1 MYLCTYFHVT
11 SINIFISYSYCRVDN
26 MLSKCFAVII
36 PLLSC
41 QLTLIHTQS
50 MQYYYFNAYAGHNV
64 YTYMDVLM
72 QCVFILC
79 NLVTI
84 ATYWNLLFIQYII
97 YECLRSLPW
106 QKCLQRRILFINSI
120 VLWWCMAIISWWSDL
135 SG

>member
-1 MYLCTYFHVT
+1 MYFHITT
-11 SINIFISYSYCRVDN
+11 SIYILISYSYCRVDN

-50 MQYYYFNAYAGHNV
+50 MQCYYFNAYASHNV
-64 YTYMDVLM
+64 YTYMHVLM

-84 ATYWNLLFIQYII
+84 ATYWNLFTLAKIPSKDNTLYNFNCFMVVHGRY
-97 YECLRSLPW
+97 
-106 QKCLQRRILFINSI
+106 
-120 VLWWCMAIISWWSDL
+120 
-135 SG
+135 

>member
-1 MYLCTYFHVT
+1 MNLNLCIIIALYLSIYFNVTT
-11 SINIFISYSYCRVDN
+11 SIYILISYSYCRVDN

-50 MQYYYFNAYAGHNV
+50 MQCYYFNAHAGHNV

-84 ATYWNLLFIQYII
+84 ATYWSLLII
-97 YECLRSLPW
+97 YNL
-106 QKCLQRRILFINSI
+106 
-120 VLWWCMAIISWWSDL
+120 
-135 SG
+135 